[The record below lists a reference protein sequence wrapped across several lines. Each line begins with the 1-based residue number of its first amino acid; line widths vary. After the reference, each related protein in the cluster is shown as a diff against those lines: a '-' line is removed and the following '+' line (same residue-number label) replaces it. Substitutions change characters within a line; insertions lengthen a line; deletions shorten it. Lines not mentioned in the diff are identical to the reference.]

1 MLHTFHYNLIR
12 NHWFLYSLRIL
23 NIVIRSWQYNFTQ
36 VWISS
41 KQNTIADALPR
52 VTPLIIG
59 DPVIEKEILAV
70 NIVSNSPIKEKEK
83 NILKTA
89 IKYDIE

>member
-1 MLHTFHYNLIR
+1 MLLEVGSTTLLKSGLTYHL
-12 NHWFLYSLRIL
+12 
-23 NIVIRSWQYNFTQ
+23 
-36 VWISS
+36 
-41 KQNTIADALPR
+41 ADALPR
-52 VTPLIIG
+52 VTPLIIE